1 MQQSEIG
8 GGGDE
13 ARAYRAR
20 LFARSTPPHTIRP
33 WPLPRAQSQ
42 TIEALRRELADAS
55 EALRTEIV
63 AQFRDQVTQS
73 GTPLIEECDDSAST
87 LFTFVWFGQAPHGV
101 VVQLNRITDTLDV
114 EDTKLEQIEGS
125 EVYALTLRLPSNWL
139 GSYLF
144 VPLPQ
149 PVPPAIHTRVDM
161 RVVAGV
167 ARFAQADAHARERIP
182 SKAVV
187 ASGAQVIPEYGVAR
201 GPLAP
206 SLTLWNNPPTVIRTL
221 TGVVSPVTGAELALH
236 HYAMEG
242 TGESSPVIVF
252 TDGEVWREQFPIA
265 AELEAQRERGEIP
278 AAHLLFLDSGGPL
291 QREIDYAGD
300 DRVTEALLKSVHTVA
315 GSSIGDGPWI
325 VVGQSLGGLFAAE
338 CATRHPKLVSA
349 AIAQSPSLWFPSS
362 PSPWDYEPGW
372 FEERAGRANGAPI
385 LLEAGTIDA
394 GVVERCRAAAALLTA
409 QNSLIEYNEYPAGH
423 DVLQWQATLPK
434 AIAKT
439 LNSIAQYM

>member
-8 GGGDE
+8 GSGDE
-13 ARAYRAR
+13 ARAQRAR

-42 TIEALRRELADAS
+42 TIEALRRELADAP
-55 EALRTEIV
+55 EALRTEVV
-63 AQFRDQVTQS
+63 AQFRDQVAQS

-161 RVVAGV
+161 RVVAGAV
-167 ARFAQADAHARERIP
+167 RFAQADVHARELIP

-187 ASGAQVIPEYGVAR
+187 ASGAQAIPEYAVAR

-206 SLTLWNNPPTVIRTL
+206 SLTLWQDPATATRTL
-221 TGVVSPVTGAELALH
+221 SGVMSPVTGTELALH
-236 HYAMEG
+236 H
-242 TGESSPVIVF
+242 
-252 TDGEVWREQFPIA
+252 
-265 AELEAQRERGEIP
+265 
-278 AAHLLFLDSGGPL
+278 H
-291 QREIDYAGD
+291 AGD
-300 DRVTEALLKSVHTVA
+300 DRVTEALLESVHTVA
-315 GSSIGDGPWI
+315 GNSIGNGPWI
-325 VVGQSLGGLFAAE
+325 VVGQSLGGLFAVE
-338 CATRHPKLVSA
+338 CATRHPQLVSA

-362 PSPWDYEPGW
+362 SSPWDYEPGW
-372 FEERAGRANGAPI
+372 FEERATRTDGAPI
-385 LLEAGTIDA
+385 LLEAGVIDA
-394 GVVERCRAAAALLTA
+394 GVVEHCRTAAALLAA
-409 QNSLIEYNEYPAGH
+409 QNSLIEYNEYAAGH

-434 AIAKT
+434 AIAKALRAT
-439 LNSIAQYM
+439 AEPSK